1 MRFLSQGDGVDWE
14 SIPKILEKLKKE
26 KIAAEPWKQ
35 AVLPALML
43 HPPRVVR
50 DWVWRFRRGGG
61 GAGGPQTPRG
71 IRGPFSEVV
80 S

>member
-43 HPPRVVR
+43 HPPRVMR
-50 DWVWRFRRGGG
+50 DWVWRFRGGGG
-61 GAGGPQTPRG
+61 GAGWATNAQGHQ
-71 IRGPFSEVV
+71 GPFFEVV